1 MSVNGLGLGR
11 CSGALHLAVQF
22 PKVTACL
29 CALGL
34 VGWTAPDIEKVV
46 TYCLERT
53 EATYAAIPA
62 SIQPAANKVC
72 YCLKDQCIADQ

>member
-34 VGWTAPDIEKVV
+34 VVYRASLGSVQLIVVCMPRHKERVVCHTNIEVGGEV
-46 TYCLERT
+46 CARRLE
-53 EATYAAIPA
+53 
-62 SIQPAANKVC
+62 
-72 YCLKDQCIADQ
+72 